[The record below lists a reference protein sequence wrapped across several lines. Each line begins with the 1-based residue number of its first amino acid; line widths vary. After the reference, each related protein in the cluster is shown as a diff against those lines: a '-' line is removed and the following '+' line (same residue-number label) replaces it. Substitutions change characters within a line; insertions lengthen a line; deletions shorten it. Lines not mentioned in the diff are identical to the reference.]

1 MVVDSDKSVQ
11 VVKKLKL
18 IGTPMKIF
26 RKTAFLQGMFSSNLE
41 ATKFIGAKIKTVSG
55 IRGQIKK
62 PLTNSSQPNG
72 SVRAS
77 FEDKIL
83 MSDVI
88 FLRSWFAV
96 DVPKFYTP
104 ITNLLMSLFDAN
116 NKFTGLKRLGELKKE
131 NAIAINP
138 NENSLYKP
146 VVRDEK
152 VFAPL
157 KIRDK
162 IEEQLPFRF
171 KNKDSAKMLDTV
183 AKQRVAIIRQPHEEK
198 VSSMVKMFKKVYENR
213 MKKKQETHVKHI
225 QKHKKDEEK
234 IQLKRL
240 QKSKVLKKQVYRRL
254 GKQER
259 RKNNNS
265 SRDD

>member
-1 MVVDSDKSVQ
+1 VQ
-11 VVKKLKL
+11 IVKKLKL
-18 IGTPMKIF
+18 IGTPIKIF
-26 RKTAFLQGMFSSNLE
+26 RKTAFLHGMFSSNLE

-62 PLTNSSQPNG
+62 PLTTSSQPNG

-104 ITNLLMSLFDAN
+104 IANLLASLFDAD
-116 NKFTGLKRLGELKKE
+116 NKWTGLKRLGELKRD
-131 NAIAINP
+131 NSIAVMP
-138 NENSLYKP
+138 NENSLYKK
-146 VVRDEK
+146 VVREER

-157 KIRDK
+157 KVREK
-162 IEEQLPFRF
+162 IEQQLPFRF
-171 KNKDSAKMLDTV
+171 KSKDAAKTLDAV

-198 VSSMVKMFKKVYENR
+198 VASVVKMFKQVFESR
-213 MKKKQETHVKHI
+213 MKKKQELHAKHI
-225 QKHKKDEEK
+225 QKHKKDVEK
-234 IQLKRL
+234 IDLKRL

-259 RKNNNS
+259 RKNNS
-265 SRDD
+265 SRDE